1 MSTFREQLIERMLN
15 IYAESNPAVQDVVRM
30 CEDWDDTNWND
41 QIIETIVKAHEAN
54 PFGVEY

>member
-15 IYAESNPAVQDVVRM
+15 IYAESYPAVQDVVRM
-30 CEDWDDTNWND
+30 CEDWEDTNWND

>member
-30 CEDWDDTNWND
+30 CEDWEDTNWND